1 VNIVKKIRFLTNSDS
16 RKKMFILV
24 LLSIVYALIE
34 TIGISAIMPFISIA
48 SNPSL
53 IETNEYLKI
62 VNTMFDFK
70 TSNDFVFTFGIV
82 LILFYIF
89 RGVYSIFYNYLIS
102 KFTYSNYEIFS
113 IKLLK
118 NYLGMNYRN
127 FIDKNSGTLMK
138 NITIEANNITQF
150 LYQFLLLFTEVFTIV
165 LLYGMLLYIDIK
177 MTFVLT
183 LILALKILF
192 LTKTVSKSIKK
203 LGVKKTIYQD
213 NFYKVLTKTL
223 SNFKFIKLKGNS
235 GIILDEFHQ
244 EVNKYAKTN
253 IKQGVLQGIPKSFLE
268 TFGFII
274 LVSIVLYTIFKDN
287 DVTNVIPIISIYA
300 LALYRIL
307 PALNRIIGSYNSM
320 LFLMKSFDIVYE
332 DLIYPVDEE
341 YEEKISFD
349 KSIVLQNIKF
359 SYTSS
364 KKILKDISL
373 EIKKGDKVAFI
384 GSSGEGKSTLIDLI
398 IGIYKPISGNIFIDN
413 TKLTD
418 DNIKNF
424 RKKIGYIPQSIYL
437 FDGTVAQNIAF
448 SDDVDENKVNQI
460 LDKVDL
466 LNFFNEKNDGI
477 NTVVGE
483 GGVKLSGGQKQ
494 RIAIARALYNDPEIM
509 VLDEATSALDTVTEQ
524 KIMSEIYGIAGD
536 KTLIIIAHRLSTIEK
551 CDKVFTIKNGKID
564 HYEEKFKKI

>member
-1 VNIVKKIRFLTNSDS
+1 
-16 RKKMFILV
+16 
-24 LLSIVYALIE
+24 
-34 TIGISAIMPFISIA
+34 
-48 SNPSL
+48 
-53 IETNEYLKI
+53 
-62 VNTMFDFK
+62 
-70 TSNDFVFTFGIV
+70 
-82 LILFYIF
+82 
-89 RGVYSIFYNYLIS
+89 
-102 KFTYSNYEIFS
+102 
-113 IKLLK
+113 
-118 NYLGMNYRN
+118 
-127 FIDKNSGTLMK
+127 
-138 NITIEANNITQF
+138 
-150 LYQFLLLFTEVFTIV
+150 
-165 LLYGMLLYIDIK
+165 
-177 MTFVLT
+177 
-183 LILALKILF
+183 
-192 LTKTVSKSIKK
+192 
-203 LGVKKTIYQD
+203 
-213 NFYKVLTKTL
+213 
-223 SNFKFIKLKGNS
+223 
-235 GIILDEFHQ
+235 
-244 EVNKYAKTN
+244 
-253 IKQGVLQGIPKSFLE
+253 
-268 TFGFII
+268 
-274 LVSIVLYTIFKDN
+274 
-287 DVTNVIPIISIYA
+287 
-300 LALYRIL
+300 
-307 PALNRIIGSYNSM
+307 
-320 LFLMKSFDIVYE
+320 
-332 DLIYPVDEE
+332 
-341 YEEKISFD
+341 
-349 KSIVLQNIKF
+349 VLQNIKF

-564 HYEEKFKKI
+564 HYEERTL